1 MTTKWRGVALTILI
15 LHALGLVAGLRAC
28 SLRHRAEVENRRVE
42 LGVEWL
48 EVSQLAQMSGQP
60 VAAVLNRFKAQGVT
74 SLILQEESLATLEA
88 VGAIRAAQLP
98 REEGGA
104 YTTVIISNPAVQD
117 RIRAALTL
125 RGVVTTDQSRD
136 AIRSRPPANGTA
148 FLYSTLIGPPNFY
161 TSVSYSTLKLLGM
174 GLSPD
179 ALAVTK
185 AVGLRV
191 TGRVA
196 NFPGVKIE
204 TAENVLRDL
213 KAQGASLV
221 IFNGDDVMGYR
232 GLEKQV
238 AELLRDPKDRPED
251 KALRVPLD
259 LPFGAVEF
267 TKQRGDEKINAAL
280 HGDIIRVHTIA
291 ATELSNLEENEVVE
305 RFVRAAHERNLR
317 YCYLRLITQAGPDPV
332 SENEAMIK
340 KVAEGITRGDK
351 MELGGAHKFGELGV
365 PRWGFAIVG
374 AEVGAGL
381 VWLLMTLIPMTE
393 RAKWAALGVAVLVCM
408 IEAGLSEG
416 GRKIVALIAGIVYPT
431 LACLLTY
438 PGLRSLSTGFQG
450 ERIVSRYEAAVSSL
464 RSLGKAS
471 LVTTLGIICAVG
483 LLASRPFMVKANQF
497 AGIKAQHAVP
507 LLLVA
512 VVFALGGLPHLGETW
527 THFKQ
532 RVSVQVQTLWEEPAR
547 LGLLIAGLLGLALL
561 YVIITRTGN
570 DSGVGASGAEMKL
583 RAALEHLLPA
593 RPRTKE
599 YALGHPAFL
608 LGIAFWLRG
617 RRKLAIPCL
626 IVGSIG
632 QVSLLNTFCHIHMP
646 LELSI
651 WRNVLGLIFG
661 AVVGV
666 IAFFVLDT
674 VLPRESPP
682 EKIPGTQS

>member
-1 MTTKWRGVALTILI
+1 MTTKWRGVALTILV
-15 LHALGLVAGLRAC
+15 LHVIGLVAGLRAF
-28 SLRHRAEVENRRVE
+28 SLRHRAEVNNRRVE
-42 LGVEWL
+42 LGIEWL

-60 VAAVLNRFKAQGVT
+60 VEAVLMRFKEAGIT
-74 SLILQEESLATLEA
+74 SLIVQEESLATLEA
-88 VGAIRAAQLP
+88 VGAVRAAQLP

-104 YTTVIISNPAVQD
+104 YTTVIISNPAVED
-117 RIRAALTL
+117 RIRVALTL

-148 FLYSTLIGPPNFY
+148 FLYSTLIGLPNFY
-161 TSVSYSTLKLLGM
+161 TSVSYATLKLLGM

-179 ALAVTK
+179 ALVAAKT
-185 AVGLRV
+185 VGLRV

-196 NFPGVKIE
+196 NFPGIKIE

-221 IFNGDDVMGYR
+221 IFNGEDAMGYR

-291 ATELSNLEENEVVE
+291 ATELSNIEENELVE
-305 RFVRAAHERNLR
+305 RFIRAAHERNLR
-317 YCYLRLITQAGPDPV
+317 FCYLRLLTQAGPDPV
-332 SENEAMIK
+332 SENEAVIK
-340 KVAEGITRGDK
+340 KIADGITRGNK
-351 MELGGAHKFGELGV
+351 LELGGAHKFEEPGV
-365 PRWGFAIVG
+365 PRWGFALVG
-374 AEVGAGL
+374 AEVGAGF
-381 VWLLMTLIPMTE
+381 VWLLMTLIPLTE
-393 RAKWAALGVAVLVCM
+393 RAKWVSLVIAVFLCTV
-408 IEAGLSEG
+408 EAGLSEG

-438 PGLRSLSTGFQG
+438 PGLRSLLHG

-464 RSLGKAS
+464 RTLGKAS
-471 LVTTLGIICAVG
+471 LITSLGIICAVG
-483 LLASRPFMVKANQF
+483 LLASRAFMVKANQF
-497 AGIKAQHAVP
+497 AGIKAQHAIP

-512 VVFALGGLPHLGETW
+512 AVFALGGLPRVGETW
-527 THFKQ
+527 ASFRQ
-532 RVSVQVQTLWEEPAR
+532 RLSVQVQTLWSEPAR
-547 LGLLIAGLLGLALL
+547 LGLLVASLVALAVFYL
-561 YVIITRTGN
+561 IIMRTGN
-570 DSGVGASGAEMKL
+570 DSGVGASGTEMKL
-583 RAALEHLLPA
+583 RATLEHLLPA

-626 IVGSIG
+626 VAGSIG

-646 LELSI
+646 LELSV
-651 WRNVLGLIFG
+651 WRNLLGLIFG
-661 AVVGV
+661 AVIGIIV
-666 IAFFVLDT
+666 FFVLDT
-674 VLPRESPP
+674 VLPREKDP
-682 EKIPGTQS
+682 EKVPGTPR